1 MRHRLALSAVLLY
14 SLLGFAQQLL
24 VKPAEPAKPAPERPS
39 QAAVLAK
46 DSVVKRDVAYGQ
58 HEKQKLDIYAP
69 KDAKGAGV
77 VIFIHGGEWT
87 KGDKENVSFKPK
99 MLNEAGFVFV
109 STNYRLSPEVKHPA
123 HVSDVAAA
131 IRWVRDNIRTHGG
144 DPEKIVLMG
153 HSAGCHLATL
163 VSLDPKYLTD
173 VKMKPTDLR
182 GVVAWS
188 GGMYDLADRVKGE
201 GMYPK
206 YIKET
211 FGEDEAA
218 QKAASPMEQIGKA
231 PAPPFLFISIEK
243 GNASHK
249 ASEAMIAKIG
259 AAKGKAEGQLLEGR
273 THFEANHLV
282 GAPDDKTGDVLLQ
295 FLSRVA
301 K

>member
-1 MRHRLALSAVLLY
+1 M
-14 SLLGFAQQLL
+14 
-24 VKPAEPAKPAPERPS
+24 KPAEVRPS

-46 DSVVKRDVAYGQ
+46 GSTVKLDQAYGK
-58 HEKQKLDIYAP
+58 HEKQKLDVYAP
-69 KDAKGAGV
+69 KDAQGAAV

-99 MLNEAGFVFV
+99 LLNEAGYIFV

-123 HVSDVAAA
+123 HVGDVASA
-131 IRWVRDNIRTHGG
+131 IRWVKDNIADFGG
-144 DPEKIVLMG
+144 DPAKILLMG

-163 VSLDPKYLTD
+163 VSLDPKFLAE
-173 VKMKPTDLR
+173 VKMKPSDLR

-211 FGEDEAA
+211 FGDDEAA
-218 QKAASPMEQIGKA
+218 QKAASPIEHIGKA
-231 PAPPFLFISIEK
+231 AMPPFLFISIET

-249 ASEAMIAKIG
+249 AAELMAERIG

-282 GAPDDKTGDVLLQ
+282 GSPGDKTGEVLLQ
-295 FLSRVA
+295 FLSRNS